1 MPLEEHS
8 DQAALVAAMRTSDRR
23 THRAILV
30 IVAIVLGT
38 GNAPA
43 AEPHAVAAT
52 NSLGTR
58 FVRIE
63 AGEFLMGSPADDAE
77 ADDDERPRHRVRI
90 SKPFQLAQFE
100 TTQREFGAVMDSNP
114 SWFSA
119 TGGGRTDVAG
129 LDTDRL
135 PVDMTTWDEA
145 AEFCR
150 KLGDLPAERAAQ
162 RTYRLPTEAEWEF
175 ACRAGATTRYS
186 TGATLTPSQACIRDS
201 NANGPLRPRVV
212 GSYPANPFGLYD
224 MHGNVWEWCAD
235 RYDSDAYRHSSPVD
249 PLGPNEGTGRVV
261 RGGDYRFAPTMARS
275 ANRDYTRATRRDQ
288 GNGFRVVLELREP

>member
-1 MPLEEHS
+1 MMTYGFRA
-8 DQAALVAAMRTSDRR
+8 QLVASM
-23 THRAILV
+23 
-30 IVAIVLGT
+30 AIVVLIAART
-38 GNAPA
+38 GFAVEPRPA
-43 AEPHAVAAT
+43 KST
-52 NSLGTR
+52 NSLGMR

-63 AGEFLMGSPADDAE
+63 AGEFLMGSPAEDAE
-77 ADDDERPRHRVRI
+77 ADDDERPQHRVRI
-90 SKPFQLAQFE
+90 SQSFRLALFE
-100 TTQREFGAVMDSNP
+100 TTQREFRAVMGSNP

-119 TGGGRTDVAG
+119 TGGGRSDVVG
-129 LDTDRL
+129 IDTDQL

-150 KLGDLPAERAAQ
+150 KLGELPEERAAG
-162 RTYRLPTEAEWEF
+162 RNYRLPTEAEWEF
-175 ACRAGATTRYS
+175 ACRAGTTTRYS

-212 GSYPANPFGLYD
+212 GSYSGNPFGLHD

-249 PLGPNEGTGRVV
+249 PLGPNEGPGRVV